1 MSLEITI
8 KIISRLWARN
18 SARLFAESAS
28 ATRVLTKFTSAFFSF
43 CAHTNAWVSRE
54 INVRRNAAMK
64 QTLATLLV
72 TVLLL
77 VSLVGCGEKK
87 GNNTVTPPP
96 AATDHGTADNSRKSH
111 DTPGADRRNAAAAPA
126 AAAAISTAPRAIFAT
141 GRCSRTAVSTT
152 QTAFCS
158 TARTRITTPCDE
170 RAAGAYCS
178 RSFLLY

>member
-111 DTPGADRRNAAAAPA
+111 DTPAVTPPPAPA